1 MAELEEKTAT
11 IIQLERECQQITL
24 ESSSRQAQ
32 LNQSLLHMKQVCS
45 QLEARNEELEEQE
58 RMLLNNIETL
68 DKRCMELSGRLEG
81 PCQFCKKLEH
91 TSHAKAHQQKEDV
104 DDLPRSLSTP
114 VTPFKS
120 LPEQTEIDKL
130 NEELFKL
137 KEKYECL
144 FANYQMVSEKSATRK
159 KESKEAE
166 KSLTELQGVCDTLKE
181 ENEALQLAY
190 KECQRALDATRDQ
203 SRDSVIGPTKKPKKI
218 QEESESLMRELS
230 DIQVRHDELLAKKSE
245 LQNQLQAAQDSV
257 THLRSQVSSLKVEKI
272 DNERSLEDARK
283 KLDELMDEL
292 HSYQES
298 NNGDE
303 CEQHMHT
310 IAACKSA
317 IEKFKKE
324 RDGLRERVTEL
335 EKLMAKA
342 EEEKH
347 TLSAQN
353 SHLLHSISDYE
364 TNRKAVQELKLASA
378 VTAKEME
385 TLQTKLSATSCEKE
399 EVLREN
405 TGLKKKLEETQTQFQ
420 ELKNSYSKL
429 KSQNKKEQEKAVDL
443 CKELDAERNER
454 TSIEEELQTNKKE
467 LTLAKNVIKRFK
479 HEIEDNAKSHDDL
492 ESKLL
497 QCRMRI
503 DELEVLNFEL
513 ESLLAD
519 MKNHETLLESKGV
532 KYKEKIEELERKLR
546 AMEEVLYK
554 KECELNDVIISRDLV
569 SKENTSL
576 LEQLDQLS
584 QALMC
589 ANSESESL
597 QGQLKHYDGEM
608 QAIVSQISDLEAV
621 HLSCG
626 PAKEKLE
633 NEIERLKCQVSSLK
647 EEVAIGREE
656 LSSAKLEAK
665 KKTRA
670 GKDLEET
677 VRELEIKLKTERQR
691 NEEFSSLSERQETQL
706 LELTEH
712 GKTKSEQLRQA
723 EKENTRL
730 KSELQENR
738 QAYSNDMERSETR
751 YYKLKEEY
759 DQLRLEKRDLSSKA
773 LQLSTDLQKVVRDKS
788 RLETENINLKQENEA
803 LQKEKEA
810 LQKEVDILKTK
821 VNEAKYN
828 LKHIKKKYE
837 KEHNYEMRYTETVK
851 QYKSLRDEAMTVL
864 SQPDTPTSDRQEQDG
879 EGEGIQQYKI
889 TSTSAENLTQD
900 NMSN

>member
-120 LPEQTEIDKL
+120 LPEQTEINKL

-324 RDGLRERVTEL
+324 KDGLRERVTEL

-385 TLQTKLSATSCEKE
+385 TLQTKLSATLCEKE

-665 KKTRA
+665 KKTQA

>member
-32 LNQSLLHMKQVCS
+32 LNQSLLYMKQVCS

-91 TSHAKAHQQKEDV
+91 TSHAKAHQQKEDI

-120 LPEQTEIDKL
+120 LPEQTENDKL
-130 NEELFKL
+130 KEELFKS
-137 KEKYECL
+137 KQKYGCL
-144 FANYQMVSEKSATRK
+144 FANYQMVSEKSATFK
-159 KESKEAE
+159 KESKEAK
-166 KSLTELQGVCDTLKE
+166 KSLTELQGKYDTLKE
-181 ENEALQLAY
+181 ENEALQLAC

-245 LQNQLQAAQDSV
+245 LQNQLQAAQDNV

-353 SHLLHSISDYE
+353 SHLLLSISDYE

-385 TLQTKLSATSCEKE
+385 TLQMKLSAISCEKE
-399 EVLREN
+399 EVLREA

-443 CKELDAERNER
+443 CKELDAERNKC
-454 TSIEEELQTNKKE
+454 TSIKEELQTNKKE

-503 DELEVLNFEL
+503 DELEVLNFEQ
-513 ESLLAD
+513 ESSLAD

-532 KYKEKIEELERKLR
+532 EYKEKIEELERKLR

-554 KECELNDVIISRDLV
+554 KERELNDVIISRDLV

-584 QALMC
+584 QALMG

-597 QGQLKHYDGEM
+597 RGQLKHYDGEM
-608 QAIVSQISDLEAV
+608 QAIVSQKSDLEAV
-621 HLSCG
+621 HLSCSL
-626 PAKEKLE
+626 AKEKLE
-633 NEIERLKCQVSSLK
+633 NEIEHRKCQVSSLK

-656 LSSAKLEAK
+656 LSSVKLEAK

-670 GKDLEET
+670 CKDLEET

-738 QAYSNDMERSETR
+738 QAYSNDVERSETR
-751 YYKLKEEY
+751 YYKLKEES

-773 LQLSTDLQKVVRDKS
+773 LQLSTDLQKKLEDWKGVVRDKS
-788 RLETENINLKQENEA
+788 RFETETINLKQENEA
-803 LQKEKEA
+803 LQKE
-810 LQKEVDILKTK
+810 VDILKTK
-821 VNEAKYN
+821 LNEAKYN

-837 KEHNYEMRYTETVK
+837 KEHNYEMRYTEAVK
-851 QYKSLRDEAMTVL
+851 QFKSLRDEAMTVL

>member
-353 SHLLHSISDYE
+353 SHLLFSISDYE

-385 TLQTKLSATSCEKE
+385 TLQTKLSAILCEKE

-503 DELEVLNFEL
+503 DELEVLNLEL

-519 MKNHETLLESKGV
+519 MKNHEALLESKGV

-656 LSSAKLEAK
+656 LSSVKLEAK

-738 QAYSNDMERSETR
+738 QTYSNDMERSETR
-751 YYKLKEEY
+751 YYKLMEES
-759 DQLRLEKRDLSSKA
+759 DRLRLEKRDLSSKA